1 MNASLKTRKNV
12 VTFFTYLVLI
22 LGSISMIFPFVWK
35 TEKRYR

>member
-22 LGSISMIFPFVWK
+22 LGSILSLIHI
-35 TEKRYR
+35 